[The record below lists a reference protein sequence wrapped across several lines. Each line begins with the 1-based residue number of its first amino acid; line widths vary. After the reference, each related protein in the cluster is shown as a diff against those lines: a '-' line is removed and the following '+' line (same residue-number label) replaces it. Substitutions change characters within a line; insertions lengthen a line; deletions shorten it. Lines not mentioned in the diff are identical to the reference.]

1 MKAHV
6 ADLTSQKAACQSVR
20 QINRVSA
27 LSTVDGRIIAYHG
40 DDG

>member
-6 ADLTSQKAACQSVR
+6 ADLTFKEPQGSVR